1 VSTGVQTERK
11 RLGVRLLTP
20 EGPVFD
26 GTAYMVIAPSV
37 LGEVGLLPRHAP
49 LIAFLKTGETRLKLV
64 DDTERI
70 FATTDG
76 YLSIEEDQVLI
87 LVEQAD
93 DATTIDRAR
102 AEAAL
107 RQAEEAL
114 AAAGD
119 DEFAVTA
126 AESARRRAEN
136 RLRVTDKDRFKNT
149 GRPDLPAPPL
159 G

>member
-1 VSTGVQTERK
+1 MSTAVHTARK

-20 EGPVFD
+20 EGPVFE
-26 GTAYMVIAPSV
+26 GSAYMVIAPSV
-37 LGEVGLLPRHAP
+37 LGEVGILPRHAP
-49 LIAFLKTGETRLKLV
+49 LIAFLRTGETRLKLA
-64 DDTERI
+64 DDTERV
-70 FATTDG
+70 FATTEG

-107 RQAEEAL
+107 RRSEETL
-114 AAAGD
+114 ANVGD
-119 DEFAVTA
+119 DEIARVA

-136 RLRVTDKDRFKNT
+136 RLRVADKVGTRSSVSSA
-149 GRPDLPAPPL
+149 GQ
-159 G
+159 

>member
-1 VSTGVQTERK
+1 M
-11 RLGVRLLTP
+11 
-20 EGPVFD
+20 FD
-26 GTAYMVIAPSV
+26 GVAYMVIAPSV

-136 RLRVTDKDRFKNT
+136 RLRVTDKVGTRS
-149 GRPDLPAPPL
+149 GIPPASHQH
-159 G
+159 

>member
-1 VSTGVQTERK
+1 MSTGVQTERK

-26 GTAYMVIAPSV
+26 GVAYMVIAPSV

-70 FATTDG
+70 FATTEG

-107 RQAEEAL
+107 RQAEEDL
-114 AAAGD
+114 ANVGD
-119 DEFAVTA
+119 DEVAVTA

-136 RLRVTDKDRFKNT
+136 RLRAADKVGGRT
-149 GRPDLPAPPL
+149 GSSSQPHSS
-159 G
+159 